1 MCTRKLVPSNGL
13 VKDTFITF
21 RLLEPDRHKTSRAR
35 LAIDHRFFGSK
46 RETIALHEI
55 DSQCGAY
62 HLPIYRF
69 GRRDSSLWHRRSI
82 HTTATNIY
90 VFAPSGSC
98 ADCVRVSCVCVCVR
112 CQNKNRW
119 HVTIVFDFE
128 QWTQVKRFYDL
139 ISGRTTGTR
148 RPCGL
153 TAECKLCAG
162 CVRCVTPTVALRF
175 ETNDT
180 NKKRTRTISLP
191 LDAQSRGYP
200 SVDNAK
206 CIVDGE

>member
-98 ADCVRVSCVCVCVR
+98 ADCVRVSCVCVFA
-112 CQNKNRW
+112 
-119 HVTIVFDFE
+119 FDAKTKIADM
-128 QWTQVKRFYDL
+128 WRLYL
-139 ISGRTTGTR
+139 ISNNERKSNG
-148 RPCGL
+148 
-153 TAECKLCAG
+153 
-162 CVRCVTPTVALRF
+162 F
-175 ETNDT
+175 M
-180 NKKRTRTISLP
+180 I
-191 LDAQSRGYP
+191 
-200 SVDNAK
+200 
-206 CIVDGE
+206 